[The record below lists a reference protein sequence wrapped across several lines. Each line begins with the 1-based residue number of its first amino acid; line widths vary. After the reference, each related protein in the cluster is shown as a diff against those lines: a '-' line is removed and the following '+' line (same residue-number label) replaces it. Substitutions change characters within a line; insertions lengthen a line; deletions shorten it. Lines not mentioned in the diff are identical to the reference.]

1 MLFKT
6 SFISAIALLAANQ
19 VIGAAVELPRGE
31 AGILIATDPCPF
43 SPLVD
48 SRNKKTHNANTS
60 LADCACNCPNNC
72 SYKPGTGCRFYSG
85 PSDNSKV
92 LKGKC
97 QNKNGKL
104 TCIPT

>member
-31 AGILIATDPCPF
+31 AGILIATDPYY
-43 SPLVD
+43 
-48 SRNKKTHNANTS
+48 
-60 LADCACNCPNNC
+60 ACNCPNNC